1 MKPLPST
8 EDPLVIR
15 TDFTDDAAWREIQR
29 SIGAPVGDQGF
40 LAHVTFVDDR
50 AFDGADSDELLPLL
64 TAARPFHGFAM
75 LVDRMAISAAEHP
88 LLVLDLFEPGH
99 AFRAIP
105 ATVQSIENNLSISNM
120 DFEEF
125 ADSVGSDGV
134 FRGFA

>member
-50 AFDGADSDELLPLL
+50 AFDPVKHRLHLSI
-64 TAARPFHGFAM
+64 TH
-75 LVDRMAISAAEHP
+75 EH
-88 LLVLDLFEPGH
+88 GH
-99 AFRAIP
+99 AA
-105 ATVQSIENNLSISNM
+105 AVAVWEL
-120 DFEEF
+120 
-125 ADSVGSDGV
+125 VV
-134 FRGFA
+134 